1 MNALDR
7 SIPPKSYSIKDFS
20 LPKPSEFTLDNS
32 CKVFSI
38 PNSAQPIIHFSL
50 YIKGG
55 KLLEKEKGAAALTA
69 KMMGEGVEGMD
80 SKALHQK
87 LESYG
92 AILSTSSD
100 IDSFTISGHCMK
112 RYFAEVIQLV
122 KKYLTVST
130 FAEKDFSHILQVML
144 QQQQLNEEKT
154 SYLSTK
160 LFRENFYGDQHPYGK
175 SLSSEALKNFQLNEV
190 SRYYQENILGN
201 PFQLFITGDVGEL
214 EIKEINKYLGSIAVR
229 EDAVF
234 TYPDFVS
241 KISSPQ
247 LNIYQEKEDAVQT
260 SIRIGCPTF
269 TLPNPDLEA
278 FTILN
283 EVLGGYFGSRLMK
296 NVREEKG
303 LTYGIHS
310 SFRNETNQGYFLIAT
325 DLKKESKD
333 LALQEIYKE
342 INILTEEEISEE
354 ELETV
359 KNYMTGNFVMSINSN
374 LSLLEVTKSLYK
386 KGLPFNYY
394 DDYVSRIQEIES
406 PTLKE
411 VANKYFKQDMLEI
424 CVG

>member
-1 MNALDR
+1 MNVLDR
-7 SIPPKSYSIKDFS
+7 SVPPKSYSIKDFT

-55 KLLEKEKGAAALTA
+55 KLKETERGSAALTA
-69 KMMGEGVEGMD
+69 KMIGEGVEGMD
-80 SKALHQK
+80 SKMLHQK
-87 LESYG
+87 LESFG

-100 IDSFTISGHCMK
+100 IDSFTISGHCLK
-112 RYFAEVIQLV
+112 RYFVEVVQLV
-122 KKYLTVST
+122 KQYLTVST
-130 FAEKDFSHILQVML
+130 FADNDFNHILQVML

-154 SYLSTK
+154 SYLANK
-160 LFRENFYGDQHPYGK
+160 LFRENFYGNQHPYGK
-175 SLSSEALKNFQLNEV
+175 SLSSDALRNFQLNEV
-190 SRYYQENILGN
+190 RKYYQESILGN
-201 PFQLFITGDVGEL
+201 PFQIFITGDITEN
-214 EIKEINKYLGSIAVR
+214 EINELNKHLGGIKVKENAKI
-229 EDAVF
+229 D
-234 TYPDFVS
+234 YPDFVD
-241 KISSPQ
+241 KISSQ
-247 LNIYQEKEDAVQT
+247 DLSIYQAKEDAVQT

-269 TLPNPDLEA
+269 TLPNQDLEA

-310 SFRNETNQGYFLIAT
+310 SFRNEINQGYFLIAT

-333 LALQEIYKE
+333 LALEEIYKE
-342 INILTEEEISEE
+342 INLLTVENVSEE
-354 ELETV
+354 ELNTV

-386 KGLPFNYY
+386 KGLSFEYY
-394 DDYVSRIQEIES
+394 DDYVSRIQSINAD
-406 PTLKE
+406 TIKE
-411 VANKYFKQDMLEI
+411 VANKYFNQKMLEI